1 MTTQVNMHEAKTQFS
16 KLAEAVEAGE
26 EVIIARAGKPVM
38 KLVKIEQVQ
47 EPIVQGFGA
56 EWFIHW
62 DDKTWKGL
70 DKEFNSLFKDAE

>member
-1 MTTQVNMHEAKTQFS
+1 MHEAKTQFS

-47 EPIVQGFGA
+47 EPIQQGFGA
-56 EWFIHW
+56 EWFTEW
-62 DDKTWKGL
+62 DETTLKAL
-70 DKEFNSLFKDAE
+70 DKQFNSLFKDD